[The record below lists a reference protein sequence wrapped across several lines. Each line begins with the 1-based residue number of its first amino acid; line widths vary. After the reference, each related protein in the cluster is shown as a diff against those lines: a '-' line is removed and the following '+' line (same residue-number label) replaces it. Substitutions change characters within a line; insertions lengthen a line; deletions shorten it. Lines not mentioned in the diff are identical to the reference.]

1 MTLWIILELI
11 IFTIYV
17 TLLIQE
23 LIVGNF
29 LGAIFYLI
37 MIMLVS
43 YFILEDLNKKK

>member
-11 IFTIYV
+11 IFTIDV